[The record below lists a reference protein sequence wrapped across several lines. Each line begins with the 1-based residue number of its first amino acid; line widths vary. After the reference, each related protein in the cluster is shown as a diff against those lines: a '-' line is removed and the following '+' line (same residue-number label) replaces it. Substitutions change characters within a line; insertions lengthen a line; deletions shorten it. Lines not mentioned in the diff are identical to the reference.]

1 MLHPDALKMLY
12 FINFINTE
20 SDRNPDTRPLS
31 EIARST
37 IFKAHPDGL
46 CISANAAGQDV
57 DDALIASVKQAAPEV
72 AVLCQYRLPGRIPSP
87 GSCPKFGFNRYVS
100 TTQLKITEFS
110 VFFNFIIL
118 LIIILLT
125 FLQPAPQ

>member
-1 MLHPDALKMLY
+1 MLWTEQLFHIKKPIIAMLRPDALKMLY

-57 DDALIASVKQAAPEV
+57 GDALIAGVKQAAPEA
-72 AVLCQYRLPGRIPSP
+72 AVLCNTGCRPDTLARKLP
-87 GSCPKFGFNRYVS
+87 
-100 TTQLKITEFS
+100 
-110 VFFNFIIL
+110 
-118 LIIILLT
+118 
-125 FLQPAPQ
+125 

>member
-1 MLHPDALKMLY
+1 MLWTEQLFHIKKPIIAMLRPDALKMLY

-31 EIARST
+31 EIARSA

-57 DDALIASVKQAAPEV
+57 DDALIASVKQAAPEA
-72 AVLCQYRLPGRIPSP
+72 AVLCNTGFRPDPLARKLP
-87 GSCPKFGFNRYVS
+87 
-100 TTQLKITEFS
+100 
-110 VFFNFIIL
+110 
-118 LIIILLT
+118 
-125 FLQPAPQ
+125 

>member
-1 MLHPDALKMLY
+1 MLWTEQLFHIKKPIIAMLHPDALKMLY

-57 DDALIASVKQAAPEV
+57 DDALIAGVKQAAPEA
-72 AVLCQYRLPGRIPSP
+72 AVLCNTGCRPDTIARKLP
-87 GSCPKFGFNRYVS
+87 
-100 TTQLKITEFS
+100 
-110 VFFNFIIL
+110 
-118 LIIILLT
+118 
-125 FLQPAPQ
+125 

>member
-12 FINFINTE
+12 FINTE

-37 IFKAHPDGL
+37 IFNVHPDGL

-57 DDALIASVKQAAPEV
+57 E
-72 AVLCQYRLPGRIPSP
+72 
-87 GSCPKFGFNRYVS
+87 
-100 TTQLKITEFS
+100 
-110 VFFNFIIL
+110 
-118 LIIILLT
+118 
-125 FLQPAPQ
+125 